1 VIPLDP
7 FEEAI
12 LDRALLCNRMRT
24 PVDRAF
30 LRKLLTLEERFAVP
44 RTLRG
49 MLLAAACHESGFD
62 ASNEGDH
69 KFSHDGRPKAIGLL
83 QMWPWWEDHYKI
95 DRRDPK
101 QAAIAWLTHITE
113 QLNKTRAACGYRKG
127 SERLWV
133 AAWVRAVRAP
143 PTACLRA
150 SLRAKGVLKPKERGG
165 SANYV
170 LSLARKHLT
179 VESIRSCQRCYQKPK
194 HYKRLKRWR
203 KLWDHLMN
211 PLIRGDTKEN
221 SVAIRPVQREGSAK
235 SQPDS

>member
-1 VIPLDP
+1 MTPRDP

-12 LDRALLCNRMRT
+12 LDRALLCNRMRI
-24 PVDRAF
+24 PVSREF
-30 LRKLLTLEERFAVP
+30 LHKLLTMEERFGVP

-69 KFSHDGRPKAIGLL
+69 KFSPLGRPKAIGLL

-95 DRRDPK
+95 DRRDPM
-101 QAAIAWLTHITE
+101 QAATAWLTHITK
-113 QLNKTRAACGYRKG
+113 QLDKTRAACGYRKG

-150 SLRAKGVLKPKERGG
+150 SLRAKGVLGPKERGG
-165 SANYV
+165 SANYIQR
-170 LSLARKHLT
+170 LARKHLT
-179 VESIRSCQRCYQKPK
+179 SRSIRSCLRCYQKPK
-194 HYKRLKRWR
+194 HYGRLKEWR
-203 KLWDHLMN
+203 EAWGDHLN
-211 PLIRGDTKEN
+211 P
-221 SVAIRPVQREGSAK
+221 
-235 SQPDS
+235 